1 MTSRR
6 RTLLVAALALTF
18 CPAIVQAQYA
28 EKNGWRFD
36 NFKDATL
43 PWEIYREAFIG
54 IPSTRD
60 VAGSGFDVL
69 FYDQVYETEISKDGN
84 CFGMSL
90 MSLMM
95 LKKGGHLG
103 YCVPISQYSGDVFG
117 NPATGPSDPALK
129 RAINIMHGHQ
139 INVPTLQHILDIIG
153 KNKNRDGEYAFQSF
167 QFYKLKNDPTLVSIT
182 KSLSPSDGGHTMVAY
197 DAEDLGGGNRKIYVY
212 DPNRTWADPT
222 QRTWY
227 QNRENFIAISGHSW
241 SFDKGNNEFWAGSP
255 GSGGNLIITPISVTG
270 PQARSPSSMGDQI
283 IGQILTTIF
292 ISGGDVEIEQVTDE
306 QGRRLFR
313 PGTFEVDTDPATGMP
328 RMLPWYPSDEGSG
341 RTGGPLLFFHFGNS
355 TSTLNIKVKAGE
367 QGYRLRALG
376 PRGMI
381 TVSTRGGRGA
391 EQLTLRH
398 AGTMEPQLVLSNE
411 RGAVEYDVEF
421 AHIVEPRERV
431 HILRTR
437 NLRIPEGATV
447 ELAATDRSRT
457 LSLASPTAPI
467 EYELQLRAITRQ
479 GEEVL
484 SRSASGQDAG
494 TTRLV
499 RPRDWVDL
507 KNQDVLYKSLP
518 ARAVRP

>member
-1 MTSRR
+1 M
-6 RTLLVAALALTF
+6 
-18 CPAIVQAQYA
+18 CP
-28 EKNGWRFD
+28 F
-36 NFKDATL
+36 
-43 PWEIYREAFIG
+43 
-54 IPSTRD
+54 PSTPATSSAD
-60 VAGSGFDVL
+60 
-69 FYDQVYETEISKDGN
+69 
-84 CFGMSL
+84 
-90 MSLMM
+90 
-95 LKKGGHLG
+95 
-103 YCVPISQYSGDVFG
+103 
-117 NPATGPSDPALK
+117 PATGPSDPGLK

-139 INVPTLQHILDIIG
+139 VNLPTLQHILDIIG

-222 QRTWY
+222 TGPGTRT
-227 QNRENFIAISGHSW
+227 EKISSAISGQSW
-241 SFDKGNNEFWAGSP
+241 SFDMAQSGP
-255 GSGGNLIITPISVTG
+255 SGGRVAPEAAEISSSRRS
-270 PQARSPSSMGDQI
+270 PSPDRIARSPSSMGDRI

-313 PGTFEVDTDPATGMP
+313 PGNVRGGHRSRDRDAENAALVSFRRGQ
-328 RMLPWYPSDEGSG
+328 
-341 RTGGPLLFFHFGNS
+341 RTRRAAPLLFFHLGNS

-447 ELAATDRSRT
+447 ELAATDRSRA